1 MVVLF
6 YALSSLLLMIKNDSY
21 LASTNSPKLN
31 LCLSLSKAVK
41 LEMGQELLQC
51 FHSSKV
57 HMPSNRIS
65 LSDLEWTA

>member
-21 LASTNSPKLN
+21 LASINSPKLN
-31 LCLSLSKAVK
+31 LCSSLSKAVK
-41 LEMGQELLQC
+41 PEMDQKLLQY
-51 FHSSKV
+51 FHASKV